1 MSGIAI
7 PSDRR
12 LAGSQHETCRVSMPH
27 KFKLRP
33 QCIPISSRR
42 VRYPM
47 NDHEDC
53 HVSYDYGIVLR
64 HRHLLRSL
72 TIHGQ
77 FSSRV
82 SFVEYFWGRT
92 AVLRL
97 ARFVMANSLMPHT
110 YVWRRYV
117 VNWHLKVTQSSK
129 NQKVVEHV
137 PINKGNKQTRK
148 KQAFCLYFHT
158 TKPSI

>member
-1 MSGIAI
+1 
-7 PSDRR
+7 
-12 LAGSQHETCRVSMPH
+12 
-27 KFKLRP
+27 
-33 QCIPISSRR
+33 
-42 VRYPM
+42 M

-137 PINKGNKQTRK
+137 PINKGNKQERSK
-148 KQAFCLYFHT
+148 RSVFISIRQSRLFNAHQFVGLFCCVYSLQREQLICPLKDKQAISVGL
-158 TKPSI
+158 